1 MNTFMQEI
9 EDELLKYEIQEI
21 VRDYK
26 RTKKELKKIHAKM
39 VRLVVED
46 FGMRKKDS
54 KELDIINLLELY
66 LKEYEED

>member
-46 FGMRKKDS
+46 FGMSKKDS
-54 KELDIINLLELY
+54 KNLDIANLLELY
-66 LKEYEED
+66 LKQYEGE